1 MAGEFALHASIVHLA
16 GVVADHEELESSRRP
31 AALPF
36 NPHALTATRFV
47 PANLPALLA
56 DARAQL
62 HDTSGADP
70 APRHGC
76 LAVQHLRGGQKQSSA
91 RLLFGLHRR

>member
-1 MAGEFALHASIVHLA
+1 
-16 GVVADHEELESSRRP
+16 
-31 AALPF
+31 LPF

-62 HDTSGADP
+62 HDT
-70 APRHGC
+70 
-76 LAVQHLRGGQKQSSA
+76 LALIPPHA
-91 RLLFGLHRR
+91 MAA